1 MLTMRIFIKL
11 VNQLCCFRKNVLKDL
26 WFGLV
31 PEGVQKENF
40 FLKKNAI
47 V

>member
-1 MLTMRIFIKL
+1 MRTFIKL
-11 VNQLCCFRKNVLKDL
+11 INQLCCFHKNVLKDL

-31 PEGVQKENF
+31 LEGVQKEKEKEKEN
-40 FLKKNAI
+40 